1 MLCVNVR
8 WVAVLLCAWTAMFG
22 SMGHPLDNKT
32 NMTTVTPQMEEESR
46 EEMMPTPAN
55 TTDTNAT
62 YVFKLVDFYESGC
75 SFCASVPVLVC
86 RGAGVFLKRK
96 QVALKALN
104 KLGIKSTLDSV
115 PHVAILGSGGG
126 QRASVSLVGSLDQ
139 LEQEGLLDTV
149 IYLGGVSGTALAM
162 CSLYSDPQW
171 SRNIDRAVSRLS
183 APGVKPLE
191 VVSWLG
197 QKAKDKRFS
206 LSDIWGVLISAAIT
220 KQLDLQRLSDDRM
233 NTFNPY
239 PIYNVVN
246 KKCLN
251 NGPVRG
257 KWFELTPHEAG
268 FTDLGLFINTSHVGS
283 SNYDEGP
290 EGKETER
297 DMTQMQGIMT
307 SAIADEESMLFY
319 FPDWTKGLVGSVTTA
334 LSKMENMKKSLDGI
348 LEQGRQK
355 VMEPL
360 QTWSDS
366 LSEGP
371 VQEQVSWM
379 IQKGLPM
386 IGNWEWGTTENFLY
400 QYPGAEVPS
409 CISGE
414 EHLQLIDGGL
424 MMNMPFPPFLGEK
437 RDADLLIALDSGS
450 SQTFETLTEAR
461 DYAKAMKKPFPEID
475 DRIFEEKDWPEDCYV
490 FEGKE
495 KEPTIVYIPLFNRHN
510 CKDVEEVQAKMKEF
524 STFQLPLNQERI
536 EFMLETAKANI
547 RNNKDTL
554 LMEIYKASRRRHK
567 KM

>member
-1 MLCVNVR
+1 
-8 WVAVLLCAWTAMFG
+8 MFG
-22 SMGHPLDNKT
+22 SMGHPPDNKT
-32 NMTTVTPQMEEESR
+32 NMTTVTPHMEEESR
-46 EEMMPTPAN
+46 EKMMSTPAN
-55 TTDTNAT
+55 TTDTNAKK
-62 YVFKLVDFYESGC
+62 YVFKH
-75 SFCASVPVLVC
+75 SVRQSLC
-86 RGAGVFLKRK
+86 LSAGEQEFLLKRK

-126 QRASVSLVGSLDQ
+126 QRTSVSLVGSLDQ

-206 LSDIWGVLISAAIT
+206 LSDIGGVLISAAIT
-220 KQLDLQRLSDDRM
+220 KQLDLQRLSDNRM

-510 CKDVEEVQAKMKEF
+510 CKDVEEVQAKMKE
-524 STFQLPLNQERI
+524 
-536 EFMLETAKANI
+536 
-547 RNNKDTL
+547 
-554 LMEIYKASRRRHK
+554 ASRRRHK

>member
-1 MLCVNVR
+1 
-8 WVAVLLCAWTAMFG
+8 
-22 SMGHPLDNKT
+22 
-32 NMTTVTPQMEEESR
+32 
-46 EEMMPTPAN
+46 
-55 TTDTNAT
+55 
-62 YVFKLVDFYESGC
+62 
-75 SFCASVPVLVC
+75 
-86 RGAGVFLKRK
+86 
-96 QVALKALN
+96 
-104 KLGIKSTLDSV
+104 
-115 PHVAILGSGGG
+115 
-126 QRASVSLVGSLDQ
+126 
-139 LEQEGLLDTV
+139 
-149 IYLGGVSGTALAM
+149 
-162 CSLYSDPQW
+162 
-171 SRNIDRAVSRLS
+171 
-183 APGVKPLE
+183 
-191 VVSWLG
+191 
-197 QKAKDKRFS
+197 
-206 LSDIWGVLISAAIT
+206 
-220 KQLDLQRLSDDRM
+220 M

-297 DMTQMQGIMT
+297 DMTQMQG
-307 SAIADEESMLFY
+307 
-319 FPDWTKGLVGSVTTA
+319 LVGSVNTA
-334 LSKMENMKKSLDGI
+334 LSKMENMKKSLD
-348 LEQGRQK
+348 
-355 VMEPL
+355 
-360 QTWSDS
+360 
-366 LSEGP
+366 
-371 VQEQVSWM
+371 
-379 IQKGLPM
+379 
-386 IGNWEWGTTENFLY
+386 
-400 QYPGAEVPS
+400 GAEVPS

>member
-46 EEMMPTPAN
+46 EDMMPTPAN

-62 YVFKLVDFYESGC
+62 YVFKH
-75 SFCASVPVLVC
+75 SVRQSLSLS
-86 RGAGVFLKRK
+86 AGEQEFLLKRK

-126 QRASVSLVGSLDQ
+126 QRASVSLVGCLDQ

-206 LSDIWGVLISAAIT
+206 LSDIWGVVISAAIT

-246 KKCLN
+246 KS
-251 NGPVRG
+251 

-307 SAIADEESMLFY
+307 SAIADEESMLIY
-319 FPDWTKGLVGSVTTA
+319 FPDWTKGLVGSVNTA
-334 LSKMENMKKSLDGI
+334 LSKMENMKKSLD
-348 LEQGRQK
+348 
-355 VMEPL
+355 
-360 QTWSDS
+360 
-366 LSEGP
+366 
-371 VQEQVSWM
+371 VSWM

-450 SQTFETLTEAR
+450 SQTFERLRKGNEEA
-461 DYAKAMKKPFPEID
+461 FPEID